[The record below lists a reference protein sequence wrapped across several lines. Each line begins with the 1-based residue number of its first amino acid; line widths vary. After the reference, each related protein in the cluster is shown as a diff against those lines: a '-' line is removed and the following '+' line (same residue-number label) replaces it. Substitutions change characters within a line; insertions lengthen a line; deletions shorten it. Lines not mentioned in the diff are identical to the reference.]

1 MHFMGN
7 RFGQQEHVRRSVS
20 APESQIRWHL
30 LARISMLLWAF
41 FLTSWIAQ
49 RAMH

>member
-1 MHFMGN
+1 MLFTAS
-7 RFGQQEHVRRSVS
+7 RFGKQDVERSVI
-20 APESQIRWHL
+20 APRPQIRWHL

-49 RAMH
+49 RVSH